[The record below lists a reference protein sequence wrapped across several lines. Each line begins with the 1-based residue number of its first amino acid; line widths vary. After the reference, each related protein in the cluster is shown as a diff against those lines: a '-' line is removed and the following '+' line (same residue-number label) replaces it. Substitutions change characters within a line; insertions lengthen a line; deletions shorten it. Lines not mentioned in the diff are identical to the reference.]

1 MNITY
6 PLFPITILVLLFYAL
21 SFAFSRIGL
30 ISKLNHRKFWNVLLL
45 LTFLATALLGLF
57 MVVKINYK
65 LQFPF
70 YEKLVAWHVEFG
82 IGMAIIAIFH
92 FTWHLRYYIRL
103 FSPGN
108 SSEEKR
114 GKRLKAAEN
123 VEKTTASDSFP
134 LPSFLKLSAFLL
146 GSTSIIA
153 QIILLREF
161 LSVFSGNELVIG
173 LVMANWMIL
182 TGLGAWLGKF
192 PLRFRSSFLVVAT
205 GLLLLSVLPFA
216 TAFLI
221 NFLKNIVFPV
231 GALIGVFQIFSSS
244 FILLTPFCL
253 ISGFLFT
260 FIAKSFS
267 EVRRQNEVGAVY
279 GFESVGSVAGGLL
292 SGLFFVSVLSSF
304 ESLLV
309 LCLLNGVILFLIG
322 IQNKKKTAVWL
333 PLAVASVAFVLLFF
347 HPEKHIRSFLYPNQE
362 IEVSKDS
369 PHGNIVVTRRE
380 KMWSV
385 YLNNNLL
392 FDSENFM
399 LNEEAVH
406 FAMLQHPNPENI
418 LLVSGGLSGQ
428 IAELKKYKPERI
440 DYLED
445 NRWLLALMK
454 DSLPKMTDERISVHT
469 TDPLRFIRQTQQK
482 YDVAI
487 LNLPGPATMQANRF
501 YTLEFYQL
509 LKQKLSANGVLSFGI
524 SSPPNYLNQE
534 AVDLNSTLFVTL
546 KKVFRNVIILP
557 GEQNH
562 FLASDGPLTTNIAE
576 RVQAKGIETRYVN
589 SYYIDDALLK
599 SRSATILA
607 ALNTSEQPNQNLKPL
622 SYFQQLAYWMS
633 QFKGNYWLFGMVTG
647 ALFFFFFLS
656 GNTASQTM
664 FVTGFS
670 ASGMEILLLFGLQV
684 FFGNIY
690 LLTSFVFAG
699 FMLGLGLGSFYGK
712 QFQEKNLLA
721 VTQTAIAVFATVAG
735 FSLFSGGMAKLP
747 ETIIYALFL
756 LATVLIGGLTGFQ
769 FAQSSQAQSGDFAE
783 TSGKTY
789 SFDLIG
795 SAFGA
800 LAVSIFLVPKLGIV
814 GSVWLIAGI
823 NLIFA
828 AWLFL
833 KTKVRI

>member
-1 MNITY
+1 MNTVY
-6 PLFPITILVLLFYAL
+6 PFWTITIFVVLLYAM

-30 ISKLNHRKFWNVLLL
+30 ISKLNHRKFWNMLLL

-57 MVVKINYK
+57 MVLKINYK

-92 FTWHLRYYIRL
+92 FLWHLRYYIQL
-103 FSPGN
+103 FHPEKQVKKQLRPEPEN
-108 SSEEKR
+108 DLDEKR
-114 GKRLKAAEN
+114 
-123 VEKTTASDSFP
+123 
-134 LPSFLKLSAFLL
+134 LKLSAFLL

-153 QIILLREF
+153 QVILLREF

-192 PLRFRSSFLVVAT
+192 SLRVRSSFSVVFT
-205 GLLLLSVLPFA
+205 GLLLLSVFPFA

-231 GALIGVFQIFSSS
+231 GALIGVFQIFFSSL
-244 FILLTPFCL
+244 ILLTPFCL

-267 EVRRQNEVGAVY
+267 EIRRQNEAGTVY
-279 GFESVGSVAGGLL
+279 GFESVGSVVGGLL
-292 SGLFFVSVLSSF
+292 SGLLFVSVLSSF

-309 LCLLNGVILFLIG
+309 LCILNGVILFLIS
-322 IQNKKKTAVWL
+322 IQSKKKAVVWL
-333 PLAVASVAFVLLFF
+333 PLAVAGAAFVLLFF
-347 HPEKHIRSFLYPNQE
+347 HPEKRIRSFLYPNQQ

-369 PHGNIVVTRRE
+369 PHGNIVITRRE

-385 YLNNNLL
+385 YQNNNLL

-406 FAMLQHPNPENI
+406 FAMLQHSNPTKV

-428 IAELKKYKPERI
+428 IAELKKYKTEQI
-440 DYLED
+440 DYVED

-454 DSLPKMTDERISVHT
+454 DSLAKITDESISVQA
-469 TDPLRFIRQTQQK
+469 TDPLRFIRQSQQK

-487 LNLPGPATMQANRF
+487 LNLQNPSTMQANRF
-501 YTLEFYQL
+501 FSLEFYQL
-509 LKQKLSANGVLSFGI
+509 LKQKLSADGLLSFGI

-546 KKVFRNVIILP
+546 KKVFQHVLILP

-562 FLASDGPLTTNIAE
+562 FLASDAPLASNIAE
-576 RVQAKGIETRYVN
+576 RVRAKGIETRYVN
-589 SYYIDDALLK
+589 SYYIDDALLR
-599 SRSATILA
+599 SRSETILS
-607 ALNTSEQPNQNLKPL
+607 ALNAGVQPNQNLKPV
-622 SYFQQLAYWMS
+622 SYFQQLAYWLS
-633 QFKGNYWLFGMVTG
+633 LFKTSYWLVGLG
-647 ALFFFFFLS
+647 AAALLLFFFLS
-656 GNTASQTM
+656 GNTASRTM

-670 ASGMEILLLFGLQV
+670 ASGMEVLLLFGLQV

-699 FMLGLGLGSFYGK
+699 FMLGLGPGSFFGK

-721 VTQTAIAVFATVAG
+721 LTQTAIAVFAAVAG
-735 FSLFSGGMAKLP
+735 LSLFSGGMAKLP
-747 ETIIYALFL
+747 EVIVYALFL
-756 LATVLIGGLTGFQ
+756 LATVLISGLTGFQ
-769 FAQSSQAQSGDFAE
+769 FAQSSQIQRGNFAE

-814 GSVWLIAGI
+814 GSVWTLAGV

-828 AWLFL
+828 GWLFL